1 MWLAAVFLVLLVLV
15 AVRWLSL
22 GDGRWL
28 LVGGAGL
35 SMLLVGDV
43 LVAVRVELTGGD
55 VEEAMADEPES
66 ELLTG
71 EAEEV
76 ELVIEVDLA
85 AVDERWLSL
94 IEVDLAAVDERWL
107 GLEGGRWLLEE
118 GGLSMV
124 LVAVRVERL
133 TGGDDN
139 EAMVGEAESELLTG
153 ETEEMEL
160 VIEVGLVAVDERWL
174 GLGDGR

>member
-1 MWLAAVFLVLLVLV
+1 
-15 AVRWLSL
+15 
-22 GDGRWL
+22 
-28 LVGGAGL
+28 
-35 SMLLVGDV
+35 MLLVGDV

-55 VEEAMADEPES
+55 VEEAMAGEPES

-107 GLEGGRWLLEE
+107 GLEGGR
-118 GGLSMV
+118 
-124 LVAVRVERL
+124 
-133 TGGDDN
+133 
-139 EAMVGEAESELLTG
+139 
-153 ETEEMEL
+153 
-160 VIEVGLVAVDERWL
+160 
-174 GLGDGR
+174 